1 MSLRP
6 TLVRLAQHAR
16 QPLIQFPD
24 RSKAAHA
31 SSHPAEPHPCA
42 PQSVIDNFSRF
53 SEARK
58 NPQQHQPRATDA
70 AASSSYGGPTSAEL
84 KGRGQGQGSSAS
96 TGGSGSGAGSG
107 GAAAG
112 GVLESE
118 SQLPKWLRRDRYA
131 PTEEEMDAVMSG
143 GATNSR
149 EFTKT
154 YQKLW
159 YTPQF

>member
-16 QPLIQFPD
+16 QPLMRFPD
-24 RSKAAHA
+24 RKAPHGTSEAG
-31 SSHPAEPHPCA
+31 PHPCA
-42 PQSVIDNFSRF
+42 PQSVIDSFSRF
-53 SEARK
+53 SEARQ
-58 NPQQHQPRATDA
+58 NPIAPRQDA

-84 KGRGQGQGSSAS
+84 KTQGQGS
-96 TGGSGSGAGSG
+96 GSGSSASG
-107 GAAAG
+107 GAGAQGAS

-149 EFTKT
+149 EFTKA

>member
-16 QPLIQFPD
+16 QPMMHFPD
-24 RSKAAHA
+24 RKAPHGT
-31 SSHPAEPHPCA
+31 HEPAPHPCA
-42 PQSVIDNFSRF
+42 PQSVIDSFSRF
-53 SEARK
+53 SEARQ
-58 NPQQHQPRATDA
+58 NPIAPRQDA
-70 AASSSYGGPTSAEL
+70 AASSSYGGGPTTGEL
-84 KGRGQGQGSSAS
+84 KSQGQGQGSGSSSAG
-96 TGGSGSGAGSG
+96 GGSVG
-107 GAAAG
+107 GL
-112 GVLESE
+112 LENE

-149 EFTKT
+149 EFTKA